1 MKNKLFFIPLI
12 LFLSGYANA
21 GTPDALGKAPASGF
35 SSVDNYIAA
44 FAGNLNDFSK
54 VGLLI
59 ASVSGLIAIL
69 YNNENGVK
77 AFGKVAFGVFLL
89 KSSVMILNAIIGA

>member
-1 MKNKLFFIPLI
+1 MKKLKFIIFTFLFF
-12 LFLSGYANA
+12 SSNVYAA
-21 GTPDALGKAPASGF
+21 TPTALGKAPSSGF
-35 SSVDNYIAA
+35 STVDKYIAA

-59 ASVSGLIAIL
+59 ASVSGVIAIL

-77 AFGKVAFGVFLL
+77 AFGKIAFGVFLL
-89 KSSVMILNAIIGA
+89 KSCVFILNGIVA